1 MSSEDF
7 KKDDRELFTKFIQI
21 KQKLDELEERHDRYR
36 KSIEEY
42 MLKEGL
48 TSIEHTVDGKTYN
61 IKKSLMSRESI
72 SKKELPEDIWNK
84 YCKSSSYTTIRVLKK
99 K

>member
-1 MSSEDF
+1 MSSDDF

-21 KQKLDELEERHDRYR
+21 KQKIDELQERHDRYR
-36 KSIEEY
+36 KNIEEY
-42 MLKEGL
+42 MLKENL
-48 TSIEHTVDGKTYN
+48 NAVEHAVDGKTYN

-72 SKKELPEDIWNK
+72 SKKELPEDIWDR

-99 K
+99 G